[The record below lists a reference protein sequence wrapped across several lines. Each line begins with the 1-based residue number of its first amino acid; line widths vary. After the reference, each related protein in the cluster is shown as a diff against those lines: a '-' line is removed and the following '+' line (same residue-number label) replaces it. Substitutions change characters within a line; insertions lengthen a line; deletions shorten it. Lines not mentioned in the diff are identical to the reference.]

1 MNVQRI
7 AVTGGTG
14 FVGRHFADLLRERG
28 HEPVL
33 ICRRE
38 PPEPRQ
44 GHVHAVG
51 LGDVDALA
59 RAFTGCSAVAH
70 LAGINRELGEQT
82 YQRVHVAGTRNVLE
96 AARRTGVRRIAL
108 LSFLRA
114 RPDCGS
120 AYHESKFAAEELVR
134 RSGFQSTVLK
144 SGVIYGRGDHLLD
157 HLSHALYTLPLFATV
172 GASQPPL
179 RPVAVRDVA
188 RVLFAA
194 LVEGR
199 LAGRTVAVLG
209 PEALSMREI
218 ATRVGDVIGRRPWV
232 FPLPVALHRL
242 LARAAEATMKVPLVS
257 VAQVKMLA
265 EGLCEPAPPCDGLPA
280 DLRPATRFTAGSIA
294 GGLPEPGRFGCA
306 DLRLGG
312 WCGPLFPE
320 SRR

>member
-7 AVTGGTG
+7 AITGGTG

-33 ICRRE
+33 ICRRV
-38 PPEPRQ
+38 PPESRQ
-44 GHVHAVG
+44 GRVHAVG

-59 RAFTGCSAVAH
+59 RAFTGCVAVAH
-70 LAGINRELGEQT
+70 LAGINRELGEQA
-82 YQRVHVAGTRNVLE
+82 YRCVHVEGTRNVLE
-96 AARRTGVRRIAL
+96 AARRAGVRRIAL

-120 AYHESKFAAEELVR
+120 AYHESKFAAEEMVR
-134 RSGFQSTVLK
+134 RSGLQYTVLK

-199 LAGRTVAVLG
+199 LAGQTVPVLG

-218 ATRVGDVIGRRPWV
+218 ATRVGDAIGRRPWV
-232 FPLPVALHRL
+232 FPLPVVFHHL
-242 LARAAEATMKVPLVS
+242 LARAAEATMKVPLAS

-265 EGLCEPAPPCDGLPA
+265 EGLCEPAPPCDDLPD
-280 DLRPATRFTAGSIA
+280 DLRPATRFTAESIA
-294 GGLPEPGRFGCA
+294 SSLPEPGRFGCA
-306 DLRLGG
+306 DLRLDG
-312 WCGPLFPE
+312 WCGTLFPE

>member
-1 MNVQRI
+1 VNAERI
-7 AVTGGTG
+7 AITGGTG

-33 ICRRE
+33 ICRRV
-38 PPEPRQ
+38 PPEPPQ
-44 GHVHAVG
+44 GRVHALG
-51 LGDVDALA
+51 LDDVDALV
-59 RAFTGCSAVAH
+59 RAFTGCGAVAH

-96 AARRTGVRRIAL
+96 AARRAGVLRIAL

-134 RSGFQSTVLK
+134 RSGLQYMVLK

-199 LAGRTVAVLG
+199 LAGRTVSVLG
-209 PEALSMREI
+209 PEVLSMREVV
-218 ATRVGDVIGRRPWV
+218 TRMGDAIGRRPTV
-232 FPLPVALHRL
+232 FPLPVAFHRL

-257 VAQVKMLA
+257 VAQVRMLA
-265 EGLCEPAPPCDGLPA
+265 EGLYEPAPPCDDLPD
-280 DLRPATRFTAGSIA
+280 DLKPAIRFTAESIA
-294 GGLPEPGRFGCA
+294 SGLPEPGRFGRA

-312 WCGPLFPE
+312 WCGTLFPE